1 MAKYVNDDRPL
12 VALGHVTLEVS
23 GIVESTEF
31 FVGLGIRE
39 LARRDEFAVLELRGG
54 THIQLVRVEA
64 PIAPGTKIPFDLMV
78 DDIEAT
84 RKEFE
89 ARGLQPSGFEKGQ
102 VHTEF
107 TIPAPDGY
115 ILTMTSSHTSG
126 RVV

>member
-12 VALGHVTLEVS
+12 VALGHVNLEVS
-23 GIVESTEF
+23 DIATSADF
-31 FVGLGIRE
+31 LVGLGIRE
-39 LARRDEFAVLELRGG
+39 ITRRDEFAVLELRGG
-54 THIQLVRVEA
+54 SHIQLLKA
-64 PIAPGTKIPFDLMV
+64 KDPITQGTQVPFDLMV

-84 RKEFE
+84 RSEYE
-89 ARGLQPSGFEKGQ
+89 ARGLQPSDFEKGQ

>member
-1 MAKYVNDDRPL
+1 MAKFVNDDRPL

-23 GIVESTEF
+23 GIVESSEF

-39 LARRDEFAVLELRGG
+39 IARQEKFAVLELRGG
-54 THIQLVRVEA
+54 SHIQLVRAEA
-64 PIAPGTKIPFDLMV
+64 PIPPGTKIPFDLMV
-78 DDIEAT
+78 DDIDAT

-89 ARGLQPSGFEKGQ
+89 ARGLQPSGFEKGHI
-102 VHTEF
+102 HTEF

-126 RVV
+126 MVV

>member
-1 MAKYVNDDRPL
+1 MAKYMNDDRPL

-23 GIVESTEF
+23 DIDASVDFLVS
-31 FVGLGIRE
+31 LGIRE
-39 LARRDEFAVLELRGG
+39 ITRKDEFAVLELRGG
-54 THIQLVRVEA
+54 SHIQLLKAKR
-64 PIAPGTKIPFDLMV
+64 PIAEGTLAPFDLMV

-84 RKEFE
+84 WSEYE
-89 ARGLQPSGFEKGQ
+89 ARGLQPSEFKRGH